1 VTALAVWLLAA
12 TPVAAEPGGPTV
24 GAPLPD
30 VTLVDLDHRSVRPTA
45 LEEPV
50 LVLNLFA
57 FWCDTWIAELPQLRE
72 LATKQRQLDFRLL
85 SISIDG
91 TWREQLR
98 VVCGEEELP
107 FSVLLD
113 TGGRLSRRLAIRR
126 VPTIIVVDRQR
137 RMTYVNEGFPG
148 NPAILRA
155 VRAAAP

>member
-1 VTALAVWLLAA
+1 MTALALWLLVAA
-12 TPVAAEPGGPTV
+12 SLAEPGGPTV
-24 GAPLPD
+24 GAPLPE
-30 VTLVDLDHRSVRPTA
+30 VTLLDLDHRSVRPA
-45 LEEPV
+45 ELKEPV

-72 LATKQRQLDFRLL
+72 LATKQRQLGFRLL

-113 TGGRLSRRLAIRR
+113 TGGRLSRRLEIRR

-137 RMTYVNEGFPG
+137 QITYVHEGFPG
-148 NPAILRA
+148 NPAILHA